1 METYTFTPKQLFEY
15 SQLIGEVYSYD
26 GTGDIN
32 PHYDQF
38 LEETFGEDWLDYQTE
53 GNGALFDYEWNPEF
67 YYGLIT
73 GVFNKEIQDWIETEK
88 KDIAEFREDELANED
103 CL

>member
-1 METYTFTPKQLFEY
+1 MKTYTFTPKQFKEY
-15 SQLIGEVYSYD
+15 SKLIVEVYSYD
-26 GTGDIN
+26 DTN
-32 PHYDQF
+32 ESHPLYEEF
-38 LEETFGEDWLDYQTE
+38 LEKTFGDDWFDYHE
-53 GNGALFDYEWNPEF
+53 GMYEYEWNPEF